1 MNDKIIG
8 WSLIVV
14 IVGGL
19 ISALFYFK
27 SFGDAV
33 YVISFVTLDLL
44 ICGVLTYAVI
54 LILDAKQKGQG

>member
-33 YVISFVTLDLL
+33 YVISFVALDLS
-44 ICGVLTYAVI
+44 ICAILTYAVI

>member
-27 SFGDAV
+27 GFGGAV

>member
-8 WSLIVV
+8 WSLIGV

-19 ISALFYFK
+19 ISALFYIK
-27 SFGDAV
+27 GVEDAA
-33 YVISFVTLDLL
+33 YVIGFVVLDLL
-44 ICGVLTYAVI
+44 ISVILTYAII